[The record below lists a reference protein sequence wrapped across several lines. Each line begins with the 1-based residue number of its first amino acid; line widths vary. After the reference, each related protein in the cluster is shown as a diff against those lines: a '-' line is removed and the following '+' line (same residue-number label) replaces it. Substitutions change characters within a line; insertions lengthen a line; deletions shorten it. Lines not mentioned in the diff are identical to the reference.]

1 MTVYRPIRRGITLIE
16 MMVAM
21 ALALGIMLILTES
34 FKMALDF
41 VRGAHS
47 TGELMSQLNSA
58 GLLLTRDM
66 QAEHFMD
73 EGAAKPNGGKRLA
86 DQRID
91 QAGWTPPVGGF
102 FRIVAPA
109 VGVEQ
114 VDPQGFN
121 INRPATPDPT
131 SLPPSPLNPTT
142 LNGNPSGGHALH
154 FTVVMAG
161 GGDASFTQNAGGTT
175 YSSRAAEVAYFLSPM
190 GKKTSVTAAGL
201 PLYNLIR
208 RQRLVAVT
216 SDEETSLLPVAGDA
230 EVISRKVTPAAGVN
244 TMATVMEPA
253 NRMTLAPFGPGA
265 RFGEDI
271 VVSNV
276 LSFEVLADWTAAT
289 PANNSR
295 PFSIPANTDGPYDF
309 LNGVP
314 AFPNGMFDTGGTTV
328 SPPMPVRIK
337 GLQITIRVYDPR
349 VKTTRQN
356 TWKFA
361 M

>member
-47 TGELMSQLNSA
+47 TGELISQLNGA
-58 GLLLTRDM
+58 GILLTRDL
-66 QAEHFMD
+66 QADHFMD
-73 EGAAKPNGGKRLA
+73 PKTPTNGPRLS
-86 DQRID
+86 DQRLD
-91 QAGWTPPVGGF
+91 LATTATRVAPTGGF
-102 FRIVAPA
+102 FRVYAAP
-109 VGVEQ
+109 VGVETT
-114 VDPQGFN
+114 DAQGFN
-121 INRPATPDPT
+121 IYGPVTPATIA
-131 SLPPSPLNPTT
+131 PSASNPA
-142 LNGNPSGGHALH
+142 GGHALH
-154 FTVVMAG
+154 FTVVMPAG
-161 GGDASFTQNAGGTT
+161 EANVFTQNSGGNT
-175 YSSRAAEVAYFLSPM
+175 YSSQAAEVAYFLAPM
-190 GKKTSVTAAGL
+190 GKQTSVTASGL

-216 SDEETSLLPVAGDA
+216 TDEETSLTPVAGDS
-230 EVISRKVTPAAGVN
+230 EVISRKVTPTAGVN
-244 TMATVMEPA
+244 TMATVMDPA
-253 NRMTLAPFGPGA
+253 NRLTPLAQYGAGA

-276 LSFEVLADWTAAT
+276 LSFEVQADWTANTVGQAGST
-289 PANNSR
+289 TAPR
-295 PFSIPANTDGPYDF
+295 PFTSNTDAPYDYIT
-309 LNGVP
+309 GSV
-314 AFPNGMFDTGGTTV
+314 FDTGNATTA
-328 SPPMPVRIK
+328 PPQYVRIK
-337 GLQITIRVYDPR
+337 SLQVMIRVYDPR

>member
-1 MTVYRPIRRGITLIE
+1 MTAFRPIRRGITLIE

-66 QAEHFMD
+66 QADHFLD
-73 EGAAKPNGGKRLA
+73 ASGNPAKLSNQRL
-86 DQRID
+86 D
-91 QAGWTPPVGGF
+91 QAGWTPPPGGF
-102 FRIVAPA
+102 FRIYSPPKA
-109 VGVEQ
+109 VETT
-114 VDPQGFN
+114 DAQGFN
-121 INRPATPDPT
+121 IYAPATD
-131 SLPPSPLNPTT
+131 
-142 LNGNPSGGHALH
+142 HQLH
-154 FTVVMAG
+154 FTVVMPTGTDTSFTHNSG
-161 GGDASFTQNAGGTT
+161 GGT
-175 YSSRAAEVAYFLSPM
+175 YSSRAAEVAYFLAPM
-190 GKKTSVTAAGL
+190 PGKRTSVTASGQQ
-201 PLYNLIR
+201 LYNLIR

-216 SDEETSLLPVAGDA
+216 TDEETSLAPVAGDS
-230 EVISRKVTPAAGVN
+230 EVISRRVSPTAGVN
-244 TMATVMEPA
+244 TMATVMQVG
-253 NRMTLAPFGPGA
+253 NRMNPPAQLPSGP

-276 LSFEVLADWTAAT
+276 LSFEVQADWTPAGAGVPAT
-289 PANNSR
+289 TPPSTTPPR
-295 PFSIPANTDGPYDF
+295 PFTSNTDAPYDF
-309 LNGVP
+309 INGGV
-314 AFPNGMFDTGGTTV
+314 FDTGAT
-328 SPPMPVRIK
+328 PPPQYVRIK
-337 GLQITIRVYDPR
+337 SIQVVIRVYDPR

>member
-73 EGAAKPNGGKRLA
+73 EGAAKPNGGQRLA
-86 DQRID
+86 DQRLD
-91 QAGWTPPVGGF
+91 LTGWTPPIGGF
-102 FRIVAPA
+102 FRIYAP
-109 VGVEQ
+109 
-114 VDPQGFN
+114 DPGLDPFSPSDAQGFK
-121 INRPATPDPT
+121 INAPATPPFIPAAAPG
-131 SLPPSPLNPTT
+131 S
-142 LNGNPSGGHALH
+142 HYLH
-154 FTVVMAG
+154 FTVVMPTGTDTSFTHNSG
-161 GGDASFTQNAGGTT
+161 GGT
-175 YSSRAAEVAYFLSPM
+175 YSSRAAEVAYFLAPM
-190 GKKTSVTAAGL
+190 PGKRTSVTASGQQ
-201 PLYNLIR
+201 LYNLIR

-216 SDEETSLLPVAGDA
+216 TDEETSLTPVAGDS
-230 EVISRKVTPAAGVN
+230 EVISRRIAPPGVN
-244 TMATVMEPA
+244 TMASVMQAA
-253 NRMTLAPFGPGA
+253 NRMNPLTQLGAGP

-276 LSFEVLADWTAAT
+276 LSFEIQADWTPGGGVAA
-289 PANNSR
+289 PRA
-295 PFSIPANTDGPYDF
+295 FGAGNTDAPYDF
-309 LNGVP
+309 IPAAPSGGV
-314 AFPNGMFDTGGTTV
+314 FDTGNTAT
-328 SPPMPVRIK
+328 PVMAARIK
-337 GLQITIRVYDPR
+337 SIQVMIRVYDPR